1 MRLKLLAAAA
11 AMPAIMSL
19 LSLSAQDKIIF
30 TEDFRDQSGFSKRW
44 RNCSA
49 PGKSTYEPGPDGLT
63 VMIRPNPF
71 NDGYIEYQIPLIK
84 RGMLDFDMEYP
95 NPAAAAGGIGL
106 FVEIY
111 NITTFFHAA
120 CRDWRAYF
128 PEPESKRI
136 EAFNIEPVGH
146 RKITNVTPKGK
157 SHYRIYF
164 DQRKDRVEFFRDDM
178 SDPVYIQGGVSIFGH
193 SFFRGGKIRIG
204 SMGWAVSPFP
214 CRISNLKLTE
224 LKDQEITDAKR
235 NGVILLQ
242 GITFDELR
250 IFEALTANGIKPGV
264 IGRYTLS
271 PVGHSAIIVNR
282 LKYDKMPGESRLKNA
297 ELIVLADAPAGPDGI
312 LPDFILNDMADFV
325 RNGGRLV
332 IFGGFFTLEKGEF
345 RKTSLAQVLPVELKD
360 PWTTLDFKKPMPLK
374 STARKFQWIEQ
385 RAKSFIV
392 RLIHDLKVKPGA
404 EVKLTA
410 GGKPVLVEWKNGK
423 GSVAVF
429 LGMKAGKGFLYT
441 DHPDWS
447 KLVGQICKGE

>member
-1 MRLKLLAAAA
+1 MKLKLLAAAA
-11 AMPAIMSL
+11 AMPVIMSL
-19 LSLSAQDKIIF
+19 LSLSAQDKIILF
-30 TEDFRDQSGFSKRW
+30 EDFRDQSAFARRW
-44 RNCSA
+44 QAFSA
-49 PGKSTYEPGPDGLT
+49 PGKSSYQTGPDGLT
-63 VMIRPNPF
+63 VIIRPNPF
-71 NDGYIEYQIPLIK
+71 NDGYIECDIPLIK
-84 RGMLDFDMEYP
+84 RGMLDFEMEYP

-146 RKITNVTPKGK
+146 RKITDVTPKGK

-164 DQRKDRVEFFRDDM
+164 DQRKDRVEFFRNDM
-178 SDPVYIQGGVSIFGH
+178 SDPVFIQGGVSVFGH

-204 SMGWAVSPFP
+204 SMGWAVTPFP
-214 CRISNLKLTE
+214 CRISSLKLTE
-224 LKDQEITDAKR
+224 LQDAETSEVKR
-235 NGVILLQ
+235 NGVVLLQ

-250 IFEALTANGIKPGV
+250 IFEALTENGIKPEA
-264 IGRYTLS
+264 IGRYTVS

-332 IFGGFFTLEKGEF
+332 VFGGFFTLEKGEF
-345 RKTSLAQVLPVELKD
+345 KKTALAQVLPVILKD
-360 PWTTLDFKKPMPLK
+360 PWSTLDFRKPMPLK
-374 STARKFQWIEQ
+374 SVCRKYQWIEKG
-385 RAKSFIV
+385 AKPFIV
-392 RLIHDLKVKPGA
+392 QLIHNLEVKPEA

-410 GGKPVLVEWKNGK
+410 GGKPILVEWKIGK

-429 LGMKAGKGFLYT
+429 LGMKAGKGFLFT
-441 DHPDWS
+441 DHPDWG
-447 KLVGQICKGE
+447 KLVCQINKGE